1 MPMKPIGPVVLYVP
15 NVPGLA
21 TGRVSG
27 LDNPGSPR
35 GEDKESRMRSLRY
48 SVAVLAIVV
57 VVGPGSRAA
66 DYTPRDLLKFRPTQP
81 SVDYDTPA
89 DAAAIDA
96 CKVELVTDGQ
106 KRTVGYALRD
116 GQGKLLRR
124 FVITSGGKYLNQWSY
139 FQDGFEVYR
148 ENDLDGDRSLD
159 ECRWLNGGGTRI
171 AVIKNGKVVSWKRLS
186 AEEASKVLVQALVSG
201 DAGLLES
208 LMATADELAGA
219 GVPKEVVEKL
229 SAAAAR
235 RGEMLD
241 ALHKSLAG
249 WTAKTVWNRFDGTF
263 PHVIPADPAGG
274 VEQDLVLYE
283 NAVIFAGAPGG
294 GAGAKTSF
302 LQVPEM
308 IKLGETWKF
317 VELPRAV
324 DPEKPVVASAGG
336 IRAAIFDAGGPSPAR
351 DEAMDKA
358 LKALA
363 DYDSA
368 GAKFQAGD
376 KKDLARFH
384 VGRVPLLNAVVKV
397 AKDPEDQ
404 HSYRKQIVDSLVA
417 AYQTGN
423 YPQAREVLDRMIE
436 EKTRVSS
443 YAAYRVIG
451 AEFVMR
457 NEEPGGNFLANQK
470 KWMADLEGFLTK
482 FDKSDEAPEVWLQLG
497 SSNEFNAEEDKAR
510 ADYTKLVDNF
520 PETPSGKKAA
530 GALRRLDLVGK
541 SVTIKGAGLQG
552 EAIDTSQARGK
563 PVLVVFWASWGGQS
577 VRREIP
583 DLVKLAEKNRG
594 RNLEIIGVSLD
605 NEKAE
610 LESFVKEQQVAW
622 PQIFEPGGIDSRLA
636 TEYGIISL
644 PTIFLIDGQGKVL
657 QRNLRTASEV
667 ERQLEKLATQKPAGV
682 ALGDR
687 E

>member
-1 MPMKPIGPVVLYVP
+1 
-15 NVPGLA
+15 
-21 TGRVSG
+21 
-27 LDNPGSPR
+27 
-35 GEDKESRMRSLRY
+35 MRSLRY
-48 SVAVLAIVV
+48 SVAVLAIVAAA
-57 VVGPGSRAA
+57 GGLSKAA
-66 DYTPRDLLKFRPTQP
+66 DYSPKDLLKFRPTQP
-81 SVDYDTPA
+81 GVDYDTPA

-139 FQDGFEVYR
+139 YQDGFEVYR

-159 ECRWLNGGGTRI
+159 ECRWLNGGGTRV
-171 AVIKNGKVVSWKRLS
+171 AVIKGGKIASWKRLS

-201 DAGLLES
+201 DGDLLES
-208 LMATADELAGA
+208 LMATPDELAGA
-219 GVPKEVVEKL
+219 GVPKQVVEKL
-229 SAAAAR
+229 SAASAR
-235 RGEMLD
+235 RGETLQ
-241 ALHKSLAG
+241 ALQKSLAG
-249 WTAKTVWNRFDGTF
+249 WTPKTVWNRFDGTY
-263 PHVIPADPAGG
+263 PHVIPADASSG

-283 NAVIFAGAPGG
+283 NAVIFAGAPNG
-294 GAGAKTSF
+294 GAAGKVSF

-308 IKLGETWKF
+308 IKLGESWKF

-324 DPEKPVVASAGG
+324 DPEKPVVASSGG
-336 IRAAIFDAGGPSPAR
+336 IRAAIFDAAGPAPAR

-363 DYDSA
+363 DYD
-368 GAKFQAGD
+368 GANTKVQAGEKQD
-376 KKDLARFH
+376 VARFH
-384 VGRVPLLNAVVKV
+384 VGRIPLLLAVVKA
-397 AKDPEDQ
+397 AKDLEDQ
-404 HSYRKQIVDSLVA
+404 HGYRKQIVDSLVA

-423 YPQAREVLDRMIE
+423 YPKGREVLERMIE
-436 EKTRVSS
+436 EKSRISS
-443 YAAYRVIG
+443 YAAYRHIG

-470 KWMADLEGFLTK
+470 KWMGELEDFLTK
-482 FDKSDEAPEVWLQLG
+482 FAKSDEAPEVWLQLG

-510 ADYTKLVDNF
+510 ADYNKLVESF
-520 PETPSGKKAA
+520 PETAAGKKAA

-541 SVTIKGAGLQG
+541 SISIKGTGLQG
-552 EAIDTSQARGK
+552 EAIDTTQARGK
-563 PVLVVFWASWGGQS
+563 SVLVVFWASWGGQS

-583 DLVKLAEKNRG
+583 DLVKLGEKFRG
-594 RNLEIIGVSLD
+594 KNLEVIGVSLD
-605 NEKAE
+605 NDKAE
-610 LESFVKEQQVAW
+610 LEAFLKDQQVPW

-644 PTIFLIDGQGKVL
+644 PTMFLIDGQGKVVH
-657 QRNLRTASEV
+657 RNLRTASEV
-667 ERQLEKLATQKPAGV
+667 ERQLDKLVSQKPAGV
-682 ALGDR
+682 ALGDK